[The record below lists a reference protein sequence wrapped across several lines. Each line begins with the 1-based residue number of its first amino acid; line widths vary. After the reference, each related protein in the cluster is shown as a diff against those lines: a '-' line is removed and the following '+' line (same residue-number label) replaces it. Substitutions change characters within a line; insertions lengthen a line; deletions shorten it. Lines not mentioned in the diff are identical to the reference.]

1 MDICSNADQEAVISL
16 IAKMGKLRFLFL
28 NYFERYFI
36 LAADRSATSSIQE
49 AREAMTNVACD
60 VIKASM
66 TNNTSNR
73 GFSLF
78 VPHSLRLIPLYM
90 LSMIKS
96 VREK

>member
-1 MDICSNADQEAVISL
+1 
-16 IAKMGKLRFLFL
+16 
-28 NYFERYFI
+28 
-36 LAADRSATSSIQE
+36 
-49 AREAMTNVACD
+49 MTNVACD

-66 TNNTSNR
+66 SNNSSNR